1 MISYYECYILYL
13 YVEKHTYFFS
23 DGPAIDKTGTPVMN
37 PNFIGTDYTVTDYIV
52 DSSWLAITIFVLLA
66 IVFASTTFYYWRKSR
81 RMAKNLLQEQDD
93 PSNEDAL
100 KDDGKREKDFNDI
113 LGFYMTKKINCLGNY
128 FLSVNS

>member
-1 MISYYECYILYL
+1 
-13 YVEKHTYFFS
+13 
-23 DGPAIDKTGTPVMN
+23 MN

-113 LGFYMTKKINCLGNY
+113 LGFYMTKKINGLGNY
-128 FLSVNS
+128 FLSVT

>member
-1 MISYYECYILYL
+1 MLYDIFISWNAQYSFL
-13 YVEKHTYFFS
+13 
-23 DGPAIDKTGTPVMN
+23 DGPGPDKTVPVVN
-37 PNFIGTDYTVTDYIV
+37 PNYTVTDYIV

-100 KDDGKREKDFNDI
+100 KDDGKRKKNFNV
-113 LGFYMTKKINCLGNY
+113 T
-128 FLSVNS
+128 